1 MQPTLIQGKSFTM
14 SAIPNLLEIIDLFV
28 TFPLDE
34 GLVKAVDGVSLSIEK
49 ESVVGVVGESGCGKS
64 VTAQSIL
71 RITPHPGKIENGHIL
86 FHRFTARAD
95 QAVETIDIAQLN
107 PTGKQIRA
115 IRGKDIAMIFQEPMS
130 SFSPL
135 YTIGSHIR
143 EAILEHQNISK
154 KAANELAIELLAKV
168 GISNPA
174 RRVDQYPHELS
185 GGMRQRAM
193 IAVAISCNPALL
205 IADEP
210 TTALDVTIQAQI
222 LDLMRSLQEE
232 IGMSILFI
240 THNLGAVAQVAD
252 RIAIMYLGKVMEEGS
267 VRDIFHNPQHPYTRD
282 LLNAIPRIGKNRHE
296 KLAAIGGVIPSPF
309 ERPAGCYFHP
319 RCKEFMP
326 GICNIE
332 PPEMIQYGSDH
343 KVRCFLLQEKR

>member
-1 MQPTLIQGKSFTM
+1 M
-14 SAIPNLLEIIDLFV
+14 SAIPPLLEITDLYV

-71 RITPHPGKIENGHIL
+71 RITPHPGRIESGQIL
-86 FHRFTARAD
+86 FHRFTARTD
-95 QAVETIDIAQLN
+95 HKVETVDIAQLS

-135 YTIGSHIR
+135 YTIGSHIT
-143 EAILEHQNISK
+143 EAILEHQDISK
-154 KAANELAIELLAKV
+154 KDAHDLAIELLAKV
-168 GISNPA
+168 GISNPT

-252 RIAIMYLGKVMEEGS
+252 RISIMYLGKIMEEGP
-267 VRDIFHNPQHPYTRD
+267 VGEIFHNPQHPYTRD
-282 LLNAIPRIGKNRHE
+282 LLNAIPRIGKTRHQ

-319 RCKEFMP
+319 RCKEFMS
-326 GICNIE
+326 GICDAE
-332 PPEMIQYGSDH
+332 TPDMVQYNADH

>member
-1 MQPTLIQGKSFTM
+1 MLPIPIPGKNIIM
-14 SAIPNLLEIIDLFV
+14 SAIPPLLEISDLCV

-34 GLVKAVDGVSLSIEK
+34 GLVKAVDGVSFTIER
-49 ESVVGVVGESGCGKS
+49 ETVVGVVGESGCGKS

-71 RITPHPGKIENGHIL
+71 RIVPHPGRIDGGQIL

-95 QAVETIDIAQLN
+95 QKLETTDIARLDSS
-107 PTGKQIRA
+107 GKQIRA

-135 YTIGSHIR
+135 YTIGSHIS
-143 EAILEHQNISK
+143 EAILEHQKISK
-154 KAANELAIELLAKV
+154 KAAHELAIELLAKV

-222 LDLMRSLQEE
+222 LDLMRTLQEE
-232 IGMSILFI
+232 IGMGILFI

-252 RIAIMYLGKVMEEGS
+252 RIAIMYLGKIVEEGP
-267 VRDIFHNPQHPYTRD
+267 VGEIFHNPQHPYTRD
-282 LLNAIPRIGKNRHE
+282 LLNAIPRIGKTRHQR
-296 KLAAIGGVIPSPF
+296 LAAIGGVIPSPF
-309 ERPAGCYFHP
+309 ERPTGCTFHP
-319 RCKEFMP
+319 RCKEFMA
-326 GICNIE
+326 GICDADA
-332 PPEMIQYGSDH
+332 PDMLQYDADH
-343 KVRCFLLQEKR
+343 KVRCFLLQTKR

>member
-1 MQPTLIQGKSFTM
+1 M
-14 SAIPNLLEIIDLFV
+14 SATIPLLEIKDLFV

-34 GLVKAVDGVSLSIEK
+34 GLVKAVDGVSFNIEK

-71 RITPHPGKIENGHIL
+71 RITPHPGRIDHGQIL
-86 FHRFTARAD
+86 FHRFAPKTNEEE
-95 QAVETIDIAQLN
+95 ETIDIAKLD

-135 YTIGSHIR
+135 YTIGSHIT
-143 EAILEHQNISK
+143 EAILEHQDISK
-154 KAANELAIELLAKV
+154 KAAHELAIELLAKV

-252 RIAIMYLGKVMEEGS
+252 RIAIMYLGKIMEEGP
-267 VRDIFHNPQHPYTRD
+267 VREIFHNPQHPYTRD
-282 LLNAIPRIGKNRHE
+282 LLNAIPRIGKTRHQ

-309 ERPAGCYFHP
+309 ERPTGCYFYP
-319 RCKEFMP
+319 RCKEYMP
-326 GICNIE
+326 GICDAE
-332 PPEMIQYGSDH
+332 PPEMIQFGEDH
-343 KVRCFLLQEKR
+343 KVRCFLLQSKRS

>member
-1 MQPTLIQGKSFTM
+1 MPLTLIPGEYIEM
-14 SAIPNLLEIIDLFV
+14 SVIPPLLEISDLCV

-34 GLVKAVDGVSLSIEK
+34 GLVKAVDGVNLTIGK
-49 ESVVGVVGESGCGKS
+49 ETVVGVVGESGCGKS

-71 RITPHPGKIENGHIL
+71 RIVPHPGRIDKGKIL
-86 FHRFTARAD
+86 FHRFTSRAD
-95 QAVETIDIAQLN
+95 QKQETVDIVQLN
-107 PTGKQIRA
+107 PTGKSIRA

-135 YTIGSHIR
+135 YTIGSHIS
-143 EAILEHQNISK
+143 EAILEHQNMSK
-154 KAANELAIELLAKV
+154 KAAHELAIELLAKV
-168 GISNPA
+168 GIANPA

-240 THNLGAVAQVAD
+240 THNLGAVAQITD
-252 RIAIMYLGKVMEEGS
+252 RIAIMYLGKIMEEGQ
-267 VRDIFHNPQHPYTRD
+267 VGEIFHNPQHPYTQD
-282 LLNAIPRIGKNRHE
+282 LLNAIPRIGKTRHQR
-296 KLAAIGGVIPSPF
+296 LAAIGGIIPNPF
-309 ERPAGCYFHP
+309 ERPAGCAFHP
-319 RCKEFMP
+319 RCKRFMA
-326 GICNIE
+326 GICDANI
-332 PPEMIQYGSDH
+332 PEMMELNADH
-343 KVRCFLLQEKR
+343 KVRCFLMQEK

>member
-1 MQPTLIQGKSFTM
+1 M
-14 SAIPNLLEIIDLFV
+14 SDIPPLLEITDLCV

-34 GLVKAVDGVSLSIEK
+34 GLVKAVDGVSLTIEK
-49 ESVVGVVGESGCGKS
+49 EAVLGVVGESGCGKS

-71 RITPHPGKIENGHIL
+71 RIVPHPGRIECGQIL
-86 FHRFTARAD
+86 FHRFTARTD
-95 QAVETIDIAQLN
+95 HKVETIDIARLN

-135 YTIGSHIR
+135 YTVGSHIS
-143 EAILEHQNISK
+143 EAILEHQKLSK
-154 KAANELAIELLAKV
+154 KAAHELAIELLAKV
-168 GISNPA
+168 GIPNPA

-193 IAVAISCNPALL
+193 IAIAISCNPSLL

-222 LDLMRSLQEE
+222 LDLMRSLQDE
-232 IGMSILFI
+232 IGMGILFI

-252 RIAIMYLGKVMEEGS
+252 RIAIMYLGKVMEEGP
-267 VRDIFHNPQHPYTRD
+267 VGEIFHHPQHPYTRD
-282 LLNAIPRIGKNRHE
+282 LLNAIPRIGKTRHQR
-296 KLAAIGGVIPSPF
+296 LAAIGGVIPSPF
-309 ERPAGCYFHP
+309 ERPAGCAFHP

-326 GICNIE
+326 GICDAE
-332 PPEMIQYGSDH
+332 TPEMVQYDADH

>member
-1 MQPTLIQGKSFTM
+1 M
-14 SAIPNLLEIIDLFV
+14 SAIPPLLEISDLRV
-28 TFPLDE
+28 VFPLDE
-34 GLVKAVDGVSLSIEK
+34 GLVKAVDGVNLTIER

-71 RITPHPGKIENGHIL
+71 RIVPRPGRIETGKIC
-86 FHRFTARAD
+86 FHRFVSREKQKA
-95 QAVETIDIAQLN
+95 ETVDIAQLN
-107 PTGKQIRA
+107 PAGRQIRA

-135 YTIGSHIR
+135 YTIGSHIC
-143 EAILEHQNISK
+143 EAILEHEKISK
-154 KAANELAIELLAKV
+154 KAARTMAIDLLAKV
-168 GISNPA
+168 GIANPA

-193 IAVAISCNPALL
+193 IAIAISCNPALL

-232 IGMSILFI
+232 FGMSILFI
-240 THNLGAVAQVAD
+240 THNLGAVAQIAD
-252 RIAIMYLGKVMEEGS
+252 RIAIMYLGKIMEEGS
-267 VRDIFHNPQHPYTRD
+267 VGEVFHNPQHPYSRD
-282 LLNAIPRIGKNRHE
+282 LLNAIPRIGKTRHQR
-296 KLAAIGGVIPSPF
+296 LAAIGGVIPNPF
-309 ERPAGCYFHP
+309 ERPAGCTFHP

-326 GICNIE
+326 GVCDVDV
-332 PPEMIQYGSDH
+332 PPLTQYNADH
-343 KVRCFLLQEKR
+343 QVRCFLMTQKPQQ